1 MHIFYQLALQSP
13 DKRLRWILRLT
24 SNFHGANDN
33 SKQKGV
39 DFMKVLKSEPV
50 RDKTN
55 NLGFPPGP
63 TQTGLYSH
71 RSRLET

>member
-1 MHIFYQLALQSP
+1 MSDLVGTQIVGFVMHRLKFCGHYSFSVDSEKIF
-13 DKRLRWILRLT
+13 
-24 SNFHGANDN
+24 
-33 SKQKGV
+33 
-39 DFMKVLKSEPV
+39 EPV